1 MVRSCH
7 EKGGRIILRREKRDE
22 DVCGGEEK
30 ERKTE
35 AEVDGQCEC
44 GLESDEDGCGGEEK
58 ERKTEAEVDGQWKCG
73 FVEHRIDIEVG
84 KYAAED

>member
-1 MVRSCH
+1 M
-7 EKGGRIILRREKRDE
+7 E
-22 DVCGGEEK
+22 GEEK

-58 ERKTEAEVDGQWKCG
+58 ERKTEAEVDGQCKCG
-73 FVEHRIDIEVG
+73 LESDEDGCGGGGEG
-84 KYAAED
+84 KED